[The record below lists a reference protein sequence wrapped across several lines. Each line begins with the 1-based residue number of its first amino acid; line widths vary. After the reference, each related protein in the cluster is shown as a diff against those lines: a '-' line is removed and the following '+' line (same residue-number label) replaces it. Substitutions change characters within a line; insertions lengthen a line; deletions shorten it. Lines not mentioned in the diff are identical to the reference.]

1 MIRKRRPR
9 TRPIDDQRYS
19 TRPVDAP
26 MSLPLITLDIPTE
39 EQLRADAA
47 HWIDQAVATGAVDDA
62 NRDLPD
68 HRRDP
73 PPPTPAPPPPP
84 HPHTPPRVDDALVDE
99 ASEHHHRAH
108 TEHSALDTQAI
119 AHRSRAAEVRC
130 HTLRPDEHSDSS
142 PTM

>member
-47 HWIDQAVATGAVDDA
+47 HWIDQAVAPGAVDDA
-62 NRDLPD
+62 NRDLLD
-68 HRRDP
+68 DWFDTRKTSALTALRELIDQQR
-73 PPPTPAPPPPP
+73 
-84 HPHTPPRVDDALVDE
+84 RVDDALVDE

>member
-1 MIRKRRPR
+1 MTSVLEGAKKLV
-9 TRPIDDQRYS
+9 TRGTDTGARIEGL
-19 TRPVDAP
+19 AAA
-26 MSLPLITLDIPTE
+26 
-39 EQLRADAA
+39 ADAA
-47 HWIDQAVATGAVDDA
+47 RG
-62 NRDLPD
+62 RL
-68 HRRDP
+68 
-73 PPPTPAPPPPP
+73 
-84 HPHTPPRVDDALVDE
+84 DDALVDE